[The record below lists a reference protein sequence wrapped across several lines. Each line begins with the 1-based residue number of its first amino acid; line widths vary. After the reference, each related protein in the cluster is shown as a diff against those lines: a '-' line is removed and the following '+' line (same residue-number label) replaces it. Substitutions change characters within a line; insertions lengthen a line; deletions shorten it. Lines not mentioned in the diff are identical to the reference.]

1 MSIFSFRLPCAGEIP
16 KLSNRFFP
24 DEEEYSCYFSGKGK
38 KKEFTLLFR
47 IPEWTKPKHYACLL
61 MVNGVTVKEG
71 YVSLNRTWSKGDK
84 VRLEL
89 PMHLRAIAL
98 PDGSANYSIL
108 YGPIVLAARLGKQN
122 QDGMFA
128 DDSRGGHIAAGPRLP
143 LQTMPVIVG
152 G

>member
-1 MSIFSFRLPCAGEIP
+1 MLFLR
-16 KLSNRFFP
+16 KR
-24 DEEEYSCYFSGKGK
+24 EE
-38 KKEFTLLFR
+38 EFTLLFR
-47 IPEWTKPKHYACLL
+47 IPEWTKPEALRL
-61 MVNGVTVKEG
+61 SVNGKRQNVTVKEG

-152 G
+152 DKNNLLSHLKKVEGKPLTFTLSGVLSRTL